1 MKHGLGTCTRGNNVF
16 HPQMKYSHANNILNF
31 GNLQI

>member
-16 HPQMKYSHANNILNF
+16 QLQMKYSHANNIHNL
-31 GNLQI
+31 GNLQR